1 MTSFMR
7 PQYKKGM
14 NFRNTFELI
23 LDLVSR
29 DLWDIQAR
37 GHINL
42 TLREQAWV
50 GDTDSIV
57 FNKQAAAKTKEKGKS
72 ITQSGKYKKRK

>member
-14 NFRNTFELI
+14 NFRNTYELI
-23 LDLVSR
+23 LDSVSR

-42 TLREQAWV
+42 TLREQA
-50 GDTDSIV
+50 
-57 FNKQAAAKTKEKGKS
+57 
-72 ITQSGKYKKRK
+72 